1 MFVPRSRLIIGVG
14 IVFLPASVA
23 AVLFPWA
30 LWPSIGLITAFTLWA
45 LIDLGVSLDR
55 FEGLQL
61 ELQDVLRISVG
72 HRKNLTLRIKNER
85 LLIRQLRVGIAFPDG
100 LETQSR
106 DIYTVLPENS
116 PDSVVHWPVHGI
128 RQGRYTLRHC
138 YLETTSRL
146 SMWSMRTAVNTPG
159 EIRVYPDLMKERRK
173 LSALFLKKG
182 VGVHAQQQV
191 GKGRDFEQLREYLPG
206 DSYEDIHWKATAK
219 RGEPI
224 TKVYQIERTQEI
236 YLVIDSSRL
245 SARNSGNGNSP
256 DEQTKGPN
264 KRRFESTIL
273 DHYKSAALITALAAE
288 RQGDLFGLLT
298 FDDRVRS
305 FIPAKSGVAHF
316 NICRD
321 ALYTQTPRR
330 VSPDFSELFTT
341 IGTHVRRRALL
352 IFLTHLDDPVL
363 AEMFTQYID
372 LISRKHLVT
381 VNMLKP
387 VDANP
392 LFSSDDVTMTDD
404 LYRKL
409 GEHLQWRHLMEIR
422 MILRRHGIGFFLP
435 DRDSLCT
442 ELISQYL
449 NYKRRQLL

>member
-1 MFVPRSRLIIGVG
+1 
-14 IVFLPASVA
+14 
-23 AVLFPWA
+23 
-30 LWPSIGLITAFTLWA
+30 
-45 LIDLGVSLDR
+45 
-55 FEGLQL
+55 
-61 ELQDVLRISVG
+61 
-72 HRKNLTLRIKNER
+72 
-85 LLIRQLRVGIAFPDG
+85 
-100 LETQSR
+100 
-106 DIYTVLPENS
+106 
-116 PDSVVHWPVHGI
+116 
-128 RQGRYTLRHC
+128 
-138 YLETTSRL
+138 
-146 SMWSMRTAVNTPG
+146 MRTVVNTAS

-191 GKGRDFEQLREYLPG
+191 GKGREFEQLREYFPG

-224 TKVYQIERTQEI
+224 TKVYQIERTQEV
-236 YLVIDSSRL
+236 YLVIDASRL
-245 SARNSGNGNSP
+245 SARDAGNGNSLA
-256 DEQTKGPN
+256 EQTERSD

-273 DHYKSAALITALAAE
+273 DQYKSAALITALAAE

-305 FIPAKSGVAHF
+305 FIPAKNGIAHF

-321 ALYTQTPRR
+321 ALYTLTPRR

-363 AEMFTQYID
+363 AEMFARYID

-381 VNMLKP
+381 VSMLKP

-392 LFSSDDVTMTDD
+392 LFSSDDVTMIDD

-409 GEHLQWRHLMEIR
+409 GEHLQWRHLMETR
-422 MILRRHGIGFFLP
+422 LILRRHGVGFFLP

-449 NYKRRQLL
+449 NFKRRQLL